1 MLLDVSLAFI
11 RPGERL
17 PFRHELTIPPQ
28 VIFGETIRFPQ
39 PAVFEGTYMLE
50 EDSLLLE
57 GRFTVQAAGSCA
69 YCLEPVSYQVD
80 VPFDEVFIHL
90 DKLSQMVPDQSG
102 ADEQM
107 TFQGKQVD
115 LSQLALSLAVLD
127 LPMRLVCASCSEK
140 QADDS
145 LDDTHAC
152 QKESPVVHPFS
163 ALQQLLT
170 KDQEV

>member
-1 MLLDVSLAFI
+1 MLLNVSLAFVK
-11 RPGERL
+11 PGERL
-17 PFRHELTIPPQ
+17 PFRHEVIIPPQ
-28 VIFGETIRFPQ
+28 KIFGETVRFPQ

-57 GRFTVQAAGSCA
+57 GRFTAEAAGSCA
-69 YCLEPVSYQVD
+69 YCLAPVTYQVD
-80 VPFDEVFIHL
+80 VPFDEVFLHL
-90 DKLSQMVPDQSG
+90 DKLSRIAPEQSG
-102 ADEQM
+102 DDEQL
-107 TFQGKQVD
+107 TFQGKEVD
-115 LSQLALSLAVLD
+115 LDQLALSLAVLD
-127 LPMRLVCASCSEK
+127 LPMRLVCRDCSEK
-140 QADDS
+140 QAEDS